1 MPSAE
6 SVYLRSPRPVQTLL
20 ANAASLREW
29 RRRYG
34 YSFDALLSA
43 YESRDRWSREE
54 LDAFSNAQRTL
65 ALARA
70 SRTEHYRAVFDRLGA
85 HWTDFVPRDTFEQ
98 LPITTKQ
105 ELRENPSSF
114 QPRGHL
120 STDRTIGSSG
130 TTGVPLKLLKDAE
143 SAQAHWAVWW
153 RYRRWHGLHLDT
165 PYALFGGRR
174 IMGTDQGAPY
184 WRHNRVGRETRYST
198 HHISRTTAPDYVRQ
212 LNAERTTWIHGLSS
226 SIANLARF
234 IVEDDLSV
242 TAPIRVVS
250 LGAEGLLPW
259 QADVIE
265 EAFGARPIHHYGL
278 TEGAANASICPE
290 GSLHVDEDFGYVEL
304 VGSPDEPQR
313 IVGTPFTNEA
323 TALLRYDTGDLAR
336 TLQNTCPCGRS
347 SRLLD
352 GIDGRSD
359 ETIELPDGR
368 LVGPRWAFRERLNV
382 REAQIVQ
389 HPDLSLTVRVSPG
402 PAWDEPDEIAVVN
415 ALRTYVGEDIAIAVQ
430 PVESVPKT
438 SSGKL
443 RLVVREK

>member
-6 SVYLRSPRPVQTLL
+6 SVYLRSPRPVQALL
-20 ANAASLREW
+20 ANAASLKEW

-34 YSFDALLSA
+34 NAFDALLSA

-54 LDAFSNAQRTL
+54 LDAFSDAQRTL
-65 ALARA
+65 ALVRA
-70 SRTEHYRAVFDRLGA
+70 SRTEHYQDVFRRLGA
-85 HWTDFVPRDTFEQ
+85 HWTEFVPRNAFSQ
-98 LPITTKQ
+98 LPVTTKE
-105 ELRENPSSF
+105 ELRENPSRF
-114 QPRGHL
+114 QPREAL
-120 STDRTIGSSG
+120 PTDRVIGSSG

-153 RYRRWHGLHLDT
+153 RYRRWHGLDLDT

-174 IMGTDQGAPY
+174 IMRTDLGGPY
-184 WRHNRVGRETRYST
+184 WRHNYVGRETRFST
-198 HHISRTTAPDYVRQ
+198 HHISRSTAPDYVRQ
-212 LNAERTTWIHGLSS
+212 LNAEKVTWIHGLSS

-234 IVEDDLSV
+234 VVEDGLRV

-265 EAFGARPIHHYGL
+265 EAFGPRPIHHYGL
-278 TEGAANASICPE
+278 TEAAANAAICPE
-290 GSLHVDEDFGYVEL
+290 GSLHVDEDFSFVEL
-304 VGSPDEPQR
+304 LGSPGESRR

-336 TLQNTCPCGRS
+336 ALSGPCSCGRS
-347 SRLLD
+347 TWLLD
-352 GIDGRSD
+352 GIEGRGD

-389 HPDLSLTVRVSPG
+389 HSDLSLTVRVSPG
-402 PAWDEPDEIAVVN
+402 PAWSEDDEFAVMA
-415 ALRTYVGEDIAIAVQ
+415 ALRTYVGDDIPISVQ
-430 PVESVPKT
+430 EVESVPKT

-443 RLVVREK
+443 RLVVRD